1 MSRILVIE
9 DNPMNL
15 ELMTY
20 LLKAFGHT
28 PLEAVDGLKGLER
41 IRQEAPDLVLC
52 DLQLP
57 GIDGFEIVRQVK
69 ADPLLRVIP
78 LVAVTAY
85 AMVGD
90 RDTVLAAGFDGYI
103 TKPINPETFMQ
114 QVEAFIKPKVD

>member
-114 QVEAFIKPKVD
+114 QVEAFIKPTVD